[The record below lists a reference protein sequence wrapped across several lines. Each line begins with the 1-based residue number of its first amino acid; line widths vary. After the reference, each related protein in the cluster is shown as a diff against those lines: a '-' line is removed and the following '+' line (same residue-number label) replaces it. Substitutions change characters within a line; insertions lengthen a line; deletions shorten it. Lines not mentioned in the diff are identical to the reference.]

1 MQGGF
6 VAFYNSKIKIFYRLT
21 SGLFLS
27 ESKLGSLREKSFR
40 IALFFYLSV
49 VIGRENLCLPLNQS
63 ATELTKCGLRT
74 VVFSRFMQVAF
85 FPISSHWILVSF
97 SYALTG
103 FCDYFDDDFRK
114 VSWKML

>member
-63 ATELTKCGLRT
+63 ATELNQVRPAHR
-74 VVFSRFMQVAF
+74 RFLALYAGCL
-85 FPISSHWILVSF
+85 FPN
-97 SYALTG
+97 
-103 FCDYFDDDFRK
+103 
-114 VSWKML
+114 